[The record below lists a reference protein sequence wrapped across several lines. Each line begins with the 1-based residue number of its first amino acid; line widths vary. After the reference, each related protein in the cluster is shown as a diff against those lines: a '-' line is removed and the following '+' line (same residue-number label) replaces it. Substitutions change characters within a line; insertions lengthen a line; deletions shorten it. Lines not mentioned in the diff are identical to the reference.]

1 MRPSARHRR
10 GAGRRPAPAAP
21 GRFRSAAGRVAS
33 VIAQAPA
40 VARDVV
46 EMALF
51 IGSVFV
57 DGRRQAR
64 GRHAAR
70 SEGKR

>member
-1 MRPSARHRR
+1 
-10 GAGRRPAPAAP
+10 
-21 GRFRSAAGRVAS
+21 

-46 EMALF
+46 EMAFF
-51 IGSVFV
+51 IGKVFV

-70 SEGKR
+70 PGAAR